1 VAAVTMV
8 RDFFAA
14 EERTKVFSLL
24 ILILDVAP
32 LLAPTAGSFVAAN
45 LGWQWV
51 FIILA
56 AMIVLL
62 LTVVFFFLPEGHES
76 DESVSLKLEGVHKPK
91 KS

>member
-1 VAAVTMV
+1 
-8 RDFFAA
+8 
-14 EERTKVFSLL
+14 
-24 ILILDVAP
+24 
-32 LLAPTAGSFVAAN
+32 